1 MRVVRNSRYIGQ
13 QRRRAKLFA
22 LGGFLLFISVFGI
35 MTLTQNLLF
44 AYLAM
49 LPAYVLFIVGMQQ
62 MGKWTSTSRRPR
74 ADLLLDQQLK
84 NLPDAKYA
92 MVHYGRLGK
101 TSLEHV
107 LLHPGG
113 LLVVV
118 VRQVQGKIAVKGTRF
133 TRASNPL
140 VRIMGASGPPLAS
153 PDVELLSATTAL
165 TERLAA
171 EKLEVEVDGVVV
183 FTSFDHFLEE
193 DDPEL
198 DVISIAEL
206 PEYVRYLPADGG
218 IRPQEQ
224 ERIVALMV
232 EGQQFE
238 RTEPVRTRRPVV
250 VKRRAPA
257 SRPTTPQG
265 R

>member
-1 MRVVRNSRYIGQ
+1 MRVVRNTRYIGQ

-35 MTLTQNLLF
+35 MTLTKNLLF

-62 MGKWTSTSRRPR
+62 MGKWTSTARRPR

-92 MVHYGRLGK
+92 MVHYGRVGK
-101 TSLEHV
+101 TGLEHV

-113 LLVVV
+113 LLVIV
-118 VRQVQGKIAVKGTRF
+118 VRQVQGKIAVKGKRF

-140 VRIMGASGPPLAS
+140 TRIMSASGPPLAS
-153 PDVELLSATTAL
+153 PEVELDAATTAL
-165 TERLAA
+165 RERLAE
-171 EKLEVEVDGVVV
+171 EKLEVDVDGVVV
-183 FTSFDHFLEE
+183 FTAFDHELEE

-198 DVISIAEL
+198 DVISMAEL
-206 PEYVRYLPADGG
+206 PEYVRYLPADAA
-218 IRPQEQ
+218 IRPQERDRLLRLVADGQ
-224 ERIVALMV
+224 E
-232 EGQQFE
+232 FE
-238 RTEPVRTRRPVV
+238 RTEPSRTRRPVV
-250 VKRRAPA
+250 VKRRAA
-257 SRPTTPQG
+257 S
-265 R
+265 

>member
-1 MRVVRNSRYIGQ
+1 MRVVRNTRYIGQ

-22 LGGFLLFISVFGI
+22 LGGFLLFISVFAI
-35 MTLTQNLLF
+35 MTFTKNLLF

-62 MGKWTSTSRRPR
+62 MGKWTSTARRPR
-74 ADLLLDQQLK
+74 GDLLLDQQLK

-101 TSLEHV
+101 TTLEHV

-118 VRQVQGKIAVKGTRF
+118 VRQVQGKIAVKGRRF

-140 VRIMGASGPPLAS
+140 TRIMGASGPPLAS
-153 PDVELLSATTAL
+153 PEVELDAATTAL
-165 TERLAA
+165 TERLA
-171 EKLEVEVDGVVV
+171 EEQLEVDIEGVVV
-183 FTSFDHFLEE
+183 FTSFDFELDE

-198 DVISIAEL
+198 DVISITEF

-218 IRPQEQ
+218 ISPKERD
-224 ERIVALMV
+224 RIVGLLA
-232 EGQQFE
+232 EGQEFE
-238 RTEPVRTRRPVV
+238 RNEPVRTRRPVV
-250 VKRRAPA
+250 VKRRAGKVA
-257 SRPTTPQG
+257 S
-265 R
+265 